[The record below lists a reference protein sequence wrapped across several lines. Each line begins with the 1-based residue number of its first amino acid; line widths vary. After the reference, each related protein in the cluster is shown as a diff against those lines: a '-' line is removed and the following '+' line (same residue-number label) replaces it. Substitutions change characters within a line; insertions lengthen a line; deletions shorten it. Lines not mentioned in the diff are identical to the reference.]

1 MGEFFKGPSPEASD
15 GKSEA
20 DEKDAW
26 LRLRRMH
33 THEIL
38 PSKEVLNPGLA
49 NATDS
54 SNATNDSSNTSQSDN
69 TAQQQQSDDSTRAS
83 AQSDS
88 SNAQSLRD
96 AERLREIRAEL
107 GRMAVDRHVS
117 FLQSELQELPEQQT
131 AQELGRMTVGRHV
144 SFRQNELQEQ
154 QAEQKQKDG

>member
-1 MGEFFKGPSPEASD
+1 MGEFFKGPSPETSN

-20 DEKDAW
+20 DENEAW

-33 THEIL
+33 TPEIL
-38 PSKEVLNPGLA
+38 PSKEVLNPGFA
-49 NATDS
+49 SA
-54 SNATNDSSNTSQSDN
+54 NDSATTGNDSNNTSLSDS
-69 TAQQQQSDDSTRAS
+69 TARQQQSDDSTRAS

-107 GRMAVDRHVS
+107 GRM
-117 FLQSELQELPEQQT
+117 
-131 AQELGRMTVGRHV
+131 TVGRHV